1 MREKKQWRRWVKVAG
16 ITRYYQIDI
25 SQTQEEVG
33 KRLNMVDTAA
43 AIAEVVKA
51 SQERLDKNSLLIMD
65 LKGRNV

>member
-1 MREKKQWRRWVKVAG
+1 VAG